1 MSAPVATTND
11 RAVGRGTAAS
21 AVGHVVLLAIAVYA
35 ARDTGA
41 TAFRVLA
48 LAAALSLV
56 ATLLAWASVRLSKP
70 AWDAAV
76 VALVAAVVLLVWG
89 AVTEGQPIM
98 TVLAAQLA
106 FMDWLVL
113 RSALR
118 VLRTP

>member
-1 MSAPVATTND
+1 MSTSVGTAHD

-41 TAFRVLA
+41 TVFRMLA

-56 ATLLAWASVRLSKP
+56 ATLLAWASVRLGKP

-76 VALVAAVVLLVWG
+76 VALVGAVVVLVWG
-89 AVTEGQPIM
+89 AVAEGQPIM
-98 TVLAAQLA
+98 TVVAAQLA